1 MPRILLIIS
10 SCVLFLIVLVLAN
23 APNPD
28 TIKLGGGP
36 EGGTFIIF
44 AKGIAALLEQQDP
57 ELKIAVLSS
66 GGSVANLKS
75 VDTGKVAMALAYA
88 GDAYL
93 GRQGGLSKETT
104 RMTNV
109 RALGRIYGS
118 TAQLAVL
125 QDSVIQTPYD
135 LVYRRVAIGSS
146 GSGAA
151 HSAERY
157 FRSIGIWDHITP
169 LYIGYA
175 LGMIELSSG
184 RAEAVWQLVGAPSS
198 SISEL
203 NRKTPL
209 RLIELSRAARSSDFF
224 AENPYYTETEIPAN
238 TYRGQHRAV
247 ETFQDNTLLVTYIN
261 ADKEL
266 LKKTLRLLY
275 SPAGIAA
282 LRKRHPI
289 AKDLDVNKG
298 LQGIIIPLH
307 PVAEEFWRKAGQ
319 L

>member
-1 MPRILLIIS
+1 MPRVLLIIA
-10 SCVLFLIVLVLAN
+10 SCALLLLVLVLAN
-23 APNPD
+23 SRNPD

-36 EGGTFIIF
+36 EGGTFTII
-44 AKGIAALLEQQDP
+44 ANGIASLLQQEHPDQQ
-57 ELKIAVLSS
+57 ITVISS
-66 GGSVANLKS
+66 GGSVANLKK
-75 VDTGKVAMALAYA
+75 VDTGAVIMALAYA

-93 GRQGGLSKETT
+93 GRQGELSKETT
-104 RMTNV
+104 RLTNI

-125 QDSVIQTPYD
+125 EKSVIQDPYD
-135 LVYRRVAIGSS
+135 LVYRRIAIGSS

-157 FRSIGIWDHITP
+157 FRAIGIWDHITP

-175 LGMIELSSG
+175 LGMTELGSG

-198 SISEL
+198 SITKF
-203 NRKTPL
+203 NKKQPL
-209 RLIELSRAARSSDFF
+209 RLINLNKAARSSDFF
-224 AENPYYTETEIPAN
+224 TQNPYYTETEIPAN
-238 TYRGQHRAV
+238 TYFGQTRAV
-247 ETFQDNTLLVTYIN
+247 ETFQDNSLLVTHI
-261 ADKEL
+261 DTDTEL
-266 LKKTLRLLY
+266 LKSTLKQLY

-282 LRKRHPI
+282 LRKLHPI
-289 AKDLDVNKG
+289 AQDLEIPKG

-307 PVAEEFWRKAGQ
+307 PVAEEFWRKSGQ